1 MAISQFL
8 SMRSDPERP
17 FVVEGFLA
25 HAVEVFRAA
34 RALRIWPTFLQPIVH
49 WFLQETSQLR
59 RTKRHAL
66 HIMGDHLKATGGLLS
81 QSDAWAWLKHEAGE
95 RPYDIVN
102 AQLGLSIAA
111 INTTAGFLTNVL
123 YDLCAYSEYM
133 DRLREEID
141 RVLGDGSIEK
151 SKLVKLQLMDSFLK
165 ESQRLHPM
173 ALITMNRRAE
183 ENLVLSDGTE
193 IPKGALLAVPTT
205 MMQSDSTY
213 QEAHVFK
220 GDRFLRLKEAT
231 GDEKKHLLVT
241 TSSEHIGFGHG
252 LHACPGRFFVATE
265 IKVLLIHLLRDY
277 DWRFATAQD
286 DRPANLCIGAE
297 NIPDPGVK
305 IEFRYRKLITSPV
318 VLQG

>member
-1 MAISQFL
+1 
-8 SMRSDPERP
+8 
-17 FVVEGFLA
+17 
-25 HAVEVFRAA
+25 
-34 RALRIWPTFLQPIVH
+34 
-49 WFLQETSQLR
+49 
-59 RTKRHAL
+59 
-66 HIMGDHLKATGGLLS
+66 
-81 QSDAWAWLKHEAGE
+81 
-95 RPYDIVN
+95 
-102 AQLGLSIAA
+102 
-111 INTTAGFLTNVL
+111 
-123 YDLCAYSEYM
+123 
-133 DRLREEID
+133 
-141 RVLGDGSIEK
+141 
-151 SKLVKLQLMDSFLK
+151 
-165 ESQRLHPM
+165 
-173 ALITMNRRAE
+173 MNRRAE